1 MHAFVC
7 SPFLHQKWHTTHCS
21 ALCFFSPVSEGS
33 RTAGYRGLPM
43 PLYSIVWL
51 YHGLHP
57 VPSWGTFGLSFNT
70 LGSFFLSLKHFSS
83 LPWVPIH
90 SSFLPLM
97 LPLWLFSVS
106 IICSFFSTHT
116 ASHWSLMPH
125 VHFSSQFLPSSWGDY
140 ISITFMLMILRSISW
155 SPRFFSEIQFFIFS
169 FSLERSETSSSTDHW
184 ILISDNSFTTYLV
197 VQMRNLGISFRS
209 FYPQLLLSQQ
219 VLPVLCRLHSRGCC
233 LGSGPPVRCPGL
245 GLEI

>member
-51 YHGLHP
+51 YHGLLKQSLLEGHLD
-57 VPSWGTFGLSFNT
+57 WALT
-70 LGSFFLSLKHFSS
+70 LLAPFFFL
-83 LPWVPIH
+83 WNI
-90 SSFLPLM
+90 FLLCLEFQYIPLSC
-97 LPLWLFSVS
+97 LSCCLWLFSVS

-155 SPRFFSEIQFFIFS
+155 SPRFFSEIQIFIFS